1 VLRAPGGVLGAPA
14 QPDTAAAM
22 TQLPIN
28 VERTLLGPGRDELTL
43 LNAFLLSH

>member
-1 VLRAPGGVLGAPA
+1 MAAGVPGAPL
-14 QPDTAAAM
+14 QPDAAAAM

-28 VERTLLGPGRDELTL
+28 VARTRRGAGREELPS

>member
-1 VLRAPGGVLGAPA
+1 MAAGVPGAPL
-14 QPDTAAAM
+14 QPDAAAAM

-28 VERTLLGPGRDELTL
+28 VPRTLRDVGREDLSL

>member
-1 VLRAPGGVLGAPA
+1 VPA
-14 QPDTAAAM
+14 ALLQPDTAAAM

-28 VERTLLGPGRDELTL
+28 VVRTRHAAGREDLSS

>member
-1 VLRAPGGVLGAPA
+1 MAGDVLGAPA

-28 VERTLLGPGRDELTL
+28 VERSLRGPVRGGLKL
-43 LNAFLLSH
+43 LNAFLLSQ

>member
-1 VLRAPGGVLGAPA
+1 MAAGVPGAPL
-14 QPDTAAAM
+14 QPAAAAAM

-28 VERTLLGPGRDELTL
+28 VVRTLRAVRREDLSS

>member
-1 VLRAPGGVLGAPA
+1 VLGAPL

-28 VERTLLGPGRDELTL
+28 VARSRPGAGREDLSS
-43 LNAFLLSH
+43 LNEFLLSH